1 MCVDERKMA
10 LLLTVAIPYVATA
23 TTAVDMQIIQ
33 VLEAKN
39 RTPLPSKFAAYNRS
53 FLFDFVVYDLH
64 DRFGFSS
71 FPR

>member
-1 MCVDERKMA
+1 MA
-10 LLLTVAIPYVATA
+10 LLLTVAIPHVVTA
-23 TTAVDMQIIQ
+23 TTAVDVQIIQ

-39 RTPLPSKFAAYNRS
+39 RAPLPSKFAAYDRS
-53 FLFDFVVYDLH
+53 FLFDVVMYDLH